1 MQTKFSKAKLFSI
14 QVFFILLLV
23 SCSNTTQLFEQDYR
37 KFGLEKDCLPL
48 ASELH
53 ENIKFQGS
61 IWFEEDSILHSG
73 KFGLQWIG
81 SSLQDTGTL
90 PINPIYMI
98 VSPDGKEALFDGY
111 EVGVDVLD
119 SQIYVLKNHE
129 YQKTKTKWFNYS
141 PILKDANTLL
151 GTSWNIEK
159 RTTTV
164 ITTDLSTGTVQENA
178 VRDSSMSTEPAPK
191 IASNG
196 VLTYIWYQNY
206 EGPRLVVYDTKTNT
220 EIARYKDVLYQ
231 LRPFWYGYLLNPQ
244 GTHILSI
251 SSLSGEGYDGAQQE
265 LFGVEIGKEPVQIT
279 NFHSKYPYTRIYD
292 INFGGQRWSPDNR
305 WIVLNVLPSETRQID
320 SSVNP
325 SWLFLIDLEKNIGYQ
340 ICQQINPKDQHS
352 ITWSPDSKYF
362 ALSINDKI
370 WVVEPRT
377 LESRLL
383 IEKPNIPLQILGWTI
398 P

>member
-1 MQTKFSKAKLFSI
+1 MKKTIKIKVLLINILALSLFACSEKALLFTGDPESFQI
-14 QVFFILLLV
+14 KNSCVSLVNNKDINISGTVWYDEDDILH
-23 SCSNTTQLFEQDYR
+23 TGE
-37 KFGLEKDCLPL
+37 FGL
-48 ASELH
+48 H
-53 ENIKFQGS
+53 WQGN
-61 IWFEEDSILHSG
+61 D
-73 KFGLQWIG
+73 
-81 SSLQDTGTL
+81 LQDTGLLTADSSG
-90 PINPIYMI
+90 MI
-98 VSPDGKEALFDGY
+98 ISSNGKNALFPGY
-111 EVGVDVLD
+111 QNGVDILD
-119 SQIYVLKNHE
+119 AQIYTLNNRTYNNSPIKQLH
-129 YQKTKTKWFNYS
+129 YS
-141 PILKDANTLL
+141 PILTENSLL
-151 GTSWNIEK
+151 ETDWDFEKGTI
-159 RTTTV
+159 TV
-164 ITTDLSTGTVQENA
+164 ITTDLTTGAIQENTI
-178 VRDSSMSTEPAPK
+178 RDRSMSSEPAPK

-196 VLTYIWYQNY
+196 ILTYVWYQNY

-220 EIARYKDVLYQ
+220 EIARHKDILYQ
-231 LRPFWYGYLLNPQ
+231 LRPSWYGYLLNPQ

-305 WIVLNVLPSETRQID
+305 WIVLNVLPSESRQID
-320 SSVNP
+320 SSVDP

-352 ITWSPDSKYF
+352 ITWSPDSRHF

-370 WVVEPRT
+370 WVIDPKT

-383 IEKPNIPLQILGWTI
+383 VEKPGIPLRVLGWIT